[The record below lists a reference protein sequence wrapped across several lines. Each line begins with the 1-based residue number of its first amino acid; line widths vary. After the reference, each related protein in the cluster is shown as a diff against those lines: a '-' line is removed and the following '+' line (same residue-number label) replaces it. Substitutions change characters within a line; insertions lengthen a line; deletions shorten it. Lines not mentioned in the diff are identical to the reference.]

1 MYKILKTVFILFLTL
16 TTQISPFLGDLT
28 LRAQSKDSII
38 LAGGCFWC
46 VEADFEKVNGVSKV
60 ISGYTGG
67 FVENPTYKQVV
78 KGGTGHY
85 EAVII
90 HFDPEIITTKNILY
104 KFFRSIDP
112 TDADGQFCDRGHSYK
127 SAIFAKPNQIL
138 IAKNAILEA
147 EKVLGEK
154 IVTPIL
160 EVNKFFTAE
169 KYHQDYYKGENL
181 VLTRFGPIK
190 QKNAYKRYRSA
201 CGRDERLKE
210 VWGKDAFLN

>member
-1 MYKILKTVFILFLTL
+1 MHKILKLLFILFLTY
-16 TTQISPFLGDLT
+16 TTLLGPILGN
-28 LRAQSKDSII
+28 LKLSAQSKDTII

-46 VEADFEKVNGVSKV
+46 VEADIEKVNGVSDV
-60 ISGYTGG
+60 ISSYTGG
-67 FVENPTYKQVV
+67 FIENPTYKQVV

-90 HFDPEIITTKNILY
+90 RFDPKIITTKNILD

-112 TDADGQFCDRGHSYK
+112 TDDGGQFCDRGHSYK
-127 SAIFAKPNQIL
+127 SAIFARPNQVL
-138 IAKNAILEA
+138 TAKNALLEA
-147 EKVLGEK
+147 EAVLGEK

-160 EVNKFFTAE
+160 EADTFFTAE
-169 KYHQDYYKGENL
+169 DYHQDYYKGENL
-181 VLTRFGPIK
+181 VFTRFGPIK

-201 CGRDERLKE
+201 CRRDERLKE

>member
-1 MYKILKTVFILFLTL
+1 MHKILKLLFILFLTF
-16 TTQISPFLGDLT
+16 TTQLSPILGNLK
-28 LRAQSKDSII
+28 LSAQSKDTII

-46 VEADFEKVNGVSKV
+46 VEADFEKVNGVSEV

-67 FVENPTYKQVV
+67 FIENPTYKQVV

-90 HFDPEIITTKNILY
+90 HFDPKIITTKNILD

-112 TDADGQFCDRGHSYK
+112 TDDGGQFCDRGHSYK
-127 SAIFAKPNQIL
+127 SAIFARPNQVL
-138 IAKNAILEA
+138 TAKNALLEA
-147 EKVLGEK
+147 EALLGEK

-160 EVNKFFTAE
+160 EVDKFFTAE
-169 KYHQDYYKGENL
+169 DYHQDYYKGENL
-181 VLTRFGPIK
+181 VFTRFGPIK

-201 CGRDERLKE
+201 CRRDERLKE
-210 VWGKDAFLN
+210 VWGEEAFLN

>member
-1 MYKILKTVFILFLTL
+1 MRKILKTVFILFLTL
-16 TTQISPFLGDLT
+16 TTQVCPFLGNLN
-28 LRAQSKDSII
+28 LHAQSKDSII

-46 VEADFEKVNGVSKV
+46 VEADFEKVNGVSEV

-147 EKVLGEK
+147 EKVLGKK

>member
-1 MYKILKTVFILFLTL
+1 MYKILRTVFILFLTL
-16 TTQISPFLGDLT
+16 TIQISPFLGDLT

-112 TDADGQFCDRGHSYK
+112 TDAGGQFCDRGHSYK

-138 IAKNAILEA
+138 IAKNALLEA
-147 EKVLGEK
+147 EAILGEK

-160 EVNKFFTAE
+160 EVSKFFTAE

>member
-16 TTQISPFLGDLT
+16 TTQISPFLGNLT

-90 HFDPEIITTKNILY
+90 HFDPKIITTKNILY

>member
-16 TTQISPFLGDLT
+16 TTQISPFLGNLT

>member
-1 MYKILKTVFILFLTL
+1 MYKILRTVFILFLTL
-16 TTQISPFLGDLT
+16 TIQISPFLGDLT

-112 TDADGQFCDRGHSYK
+112 TDAGGQFCDRGHSYK

-138 IAKNAILEA
+138 IAKNALLEA
-147 EKVLGEK
+147 EAILGEK

-160 EVNKFFTAE
+160 EVSKFFTAE
-169 KYHQDYYKGENL
+169 SYHQDYYKGENL

>member
-16 TTQISPFLGDLT
+16 TTQISPFLGNLT

-46 VEADFEKVNGVSKV
+46 VEADFEKVNGISEV

-90 HFDPEIITTKNILY
+90 HFDSEIITTQNILY

-112 TDADGQFCDRGHSYK
+112 TDAGGQFCDRGHSYK

-138 IAKNAILEA
+138 IAKNALLEA
-147 EKVLGEK
+147 EAILGEK

-160 EVNKFFTAE
+160 EVSKFFTAE

>member
-1 MYKILKTVFILFLTL
+1 MHKIVKTVFVLFLIL
-16 TTQISPFLGDLT
+16 ATQITPIFGNLM

-46 VEADFEKVNGVSKV
+46 VEADFEKVKGISEV

-85 EAVII
+85 EAVIV
-90 HFDPEIITTKNILY
+90 HFDPEIITTKNILD

-112 TDADGQFCDRGHSYK
+112 TDSGGQFCDRGHSYK
-127 SAIFAKPNQIL
+127 SAIFARPSQVL
-138 IAKNAILEA
+138 IAENALLEA
-147 EKVLGEK
+147 EAVLGET

-160 EVNKFFTAE
+160 EVSEFFIAE
-169 KYHQDYYKGENL
+169 DYHQDYYKGENL

-190 QKNAYKRYRSA
+190 QKKAYKRYRSA
-201 CGRDERLKE
+201 CGRDKRLKKL
-210 VWGKDAFLN
+210 WGKDAFLN

>member
-16 TTQISPFLGDLT
+16 TTQISPFLGNLT

-46 VEADFEKVNGVSKV
+46 VEADFEKVNGINEV

-112 TDADGQFCDRGHSYK
+112 TDAGGQFCDRGHSYK

-138 IAKNAILEA
+138 IAKNALLEA
-147 EKVLGEK
+147 EAILGEK

-160 EVNKFFTAE
+160 EVSKFFTAE

>member
-46 VEADFEKVNGVSKV
+46 VEADFEKVNGISEV

-138 IAKNAILEA
+138 IAKNALLEA
-147 EKVLGEK
+147 EAILGEK

-160 EVNKFFTAE
+160 EVSKFFTAE

>member
-16 TTQISPFLGDLT
+16 TTQISPFLGNLT

-46 VEADFEKVNGVSKV
+46 VEADFEKVNGINEV

-90 HFDPEIITTKNILY
+90 HYDPEIITTKNILY
-104 KFFRSIDP
+104 KFFRSIAP
-112 TDADGQFCDRGHSYK
+112 TDAGGQFCDRGHSYK

-138 IAKNAILEA
+138 IAKNALLEA
-147 EKVLGEK
+147 EAILGEK

-160 EVNKFFTAE
+160 EVSKFFTAE

>member
-1 MYKILKTVFILFLTL
+1 MRKILKTVFILFLTL
-16 TTQISPFLGDLT
+16 TTQISPFLGNLT

-46 VEADFEKVNGVSKV
+46 VEADFEKVNGISEV

-138 IAKNAILEA
+138 IAKNALLEA
-147 EKVLGEK
+147 EAILGEK

-160 EVNKFFTAE
+160 EVSKFFTAE

>member
-1 MYKILKTVFILFLTL
+1 MHKILKTIFILFLTL
-16 TTQISPFLGDLT
+16 TTQLSPFLGNLT

-46 VEADFEKVNGVSKV
+46 VEADFEKVNGVSEV

-138 IAKNAILEA
+138 IAKNALLEA
-147 EKVLGEK
+147 EAILGEK

-160 EVNKFFTAE
+160 EVSKFFTAE

>member
-1 MYKILKTVFILFLTL
+1 MHKILKTIFILFLTL
-16 TTQISPFLGDLT
+16 TTQISPFLGNLA

-38 LAGGCFWC
+38 FAGGCFWC
-46 VEADFEKVNGVSKV
+46 VEADFEKVKGVSEV

-112 TDADGQFCDRGHSYK
+112 TDAGGQFCDRGHSYK

-138 IAKNAILEA
+138 IAKNALLEA
-147 EKVLGEK
+147 EAILGEK

-160 EVNKFFTAE
+160 EVSKFFTAE

>member
-1 MYKILKTVFILFLTL
+1 MHKIVKTVFVLFLIL
-16 TTQISPFLGDLT
+16 AAQITPIFGNLM

-46 VEADFEKVNGVSKV
+46 VEADFEKVKGISEV

-85 EAVII
+85 EAVIV
-90 HFDPEIITTKNILY
+90 HFDPEIITTKNILD

-112 TDADGQFCDRGHSYK
+112 TDSGGQFCDRGHSYK
-127 SAIFAKPNQIL
+127 SAIFATPKQFL
-138 IAKNAILEA
+138 IAKNALLEA
-147 EKVLGEK
+147 QSILGET

-160 EVNKFFTAE
+160 ESDIFFTAE
-169 KYHQDYYKGENL
+169 DYHQDYYKGENL
-181 VLTRFGPIK
+181 IFTRFGPIK
-190 QKNAYKRYRSA
+190 QKNAYKRYRAA
-201 CGRDERLKE
+201 CGRDKRLKE
-210 VWGKDAFLN
+210 LWGKAAFLK

>member
-16 TTQISPFLGDLT
+16 TTHISPFLGNLT

-46 VEADFEKVNGVSKV
+46 VEADFEKVNGVSEV

-90 HFDPEIITTKNILY
+90 HFDPKIITTKNILD

-112 TDADGQFCDRGHSYK
+112 TDAGPPGPRSRHLYNVRPRGCV
-127 SAIFAKPNQIL
+127 KP
-138 IAKNAILEA
+138 AAPDEDLERDLRD
-147 EKVLGEK
+147 LG
-154 IVTPIL
+154 
-160 EVNKFFTAE
+160 
-169 KYHQDYYKGENL
+169 YD
-181 VLTRFGPIK
+181 
-190 QKNAYKRYRSA
+190 
-201 CGRDERLKE
+201 
-210 VWGKDAFLN
+210 

>member
-16 TTQISPFLGDLT
+16 TTQISPFLGNLT

-46 VEADFEKVNGVSKV
+46 VEADFEKVKGISEV

-112 TDADGQFCDRGHSYK
+112 TDAGGQFCDRGHSYK

-138 IAKNAILEA
+138 IAKNALLEA
-147 EKVLGEK
+147 EAILGEK

-160 EVNKFFTAE
+160 EVSKFFTAE

-181 VLTRFGPIK
+181 VFTRFGPIK

>member
-1 MYKILKTVFILFLTL
+1 MHKIVKTVFVLFLIL
-16 TTQISPFLGDLT
+16 AAQITPIFGNLM

-46 VEADFEKVNGVSKV
+46 VEADFEKVKGISEV

-85 EAVII
+85 EAVIV
-90 HFDPEIITTKNILY
+90 HFDPEIITTKNILD

-112 TDADGQFCDRGHSYK
+112 TDSGGQFCDRGHSYK
-127 SAIFAKPNQIL
+127 SAIFVTPKQFL
-138 IAKNAILEA
+138 IAKNALLEA
-147 EKVLGEK
+147 QSILGET

-160 EVNKFFTAE
+160 EADIFFTAE
-169 KYHQDYYKGENL
+169 DYHQDYYKGENL
-181 VLTRFGPIK
+181 IFTRFGPIK
-190 QKNAYKRYRSA
+190 QKNAYKRYRAA
-201 CGRDERLKE
+201 CGRDKRLKE
-210 VWGKDAFLN
+210 LWGKAAFLK

>member
-16 TTQISPFLGDLT
+16 TTQISPFLGNLT

-46 VEADFEKVNGVSKV
+46 VEADFEKVIGVSEV

-90 HFDPEIITTKNILY
+90 HFDSEIITTKNILY

-112 TDADGQFCDRGHSYK
+112 TDAGGQFCDRGHSYK

-138 IAKNAILEA
+138 IAKNALLEA
-147 EKVLGEK
+147 EAILGEK

-160 EVNKFFTAE
+160 EVSKFFTAE

>member
-1 MYKILKTVFILFLTL
+1 MHKILKTIFILFLTL
-16 TTQISPFLGDLT
+16 TTQISPFLGNLA

-46 VEADFEKVNGVSKV
+46 VEADFEKVNGVSEV

-138 IAKNAILEA
+138 IAKNALLEA
-147 EKVLGEK
+147 EAILGEK

-160 EVNKFFTAE
+160 EVSKFFTAE

>member
-1 MYKILKTVFILFLTL
+1 MHKILKTVFILFLTL
-16 TTQISPFLGDLT
+16 TTQVCPFLGNLN

-46 VEADFEKVNGVSKV
+46 VEADFEKVNGVIEV

-78 KGGTGHY
+78 RGGTGHY

-138 IAKNAILEA
+138 IAKNAVLEA
-147 EKVLGEK
+147 EKVLGKK

>member
-1 MYKILKTVFILFLTL
+1 MRKILKTVFILFLTL
-16 TTQISPFLGDLT
+16 TTQVCPFLGNLN
-28 LRAQSKDSII
+28 LHAQSKDSII

-46 VEADFEKVNGVSKV
+46 VEADFEKVNGVSEV

-147 EKVLGEK
+147 EKDLGEK

-210 VWGKDAFLN
+210 VWGEDAFLN

>member
-46 VEADFEKVNGVSKV
+46 VEADFEKVNGVSEV

-78 KGGTGHY
+78 KGVTGHY

-112 TDADGQFCDRGHSYK
+112 TDAGGQFCDRGHSYK

-138 IAKNAILEA
+138 IAKNALLEA
-147 EKVLGEK
+147 EAILGEK

-160 EVNKFFTAE
+160 EVGKFFTAE

>member
-1 MYKILKTVFILFLTL
+1 MHKILKTVFILFLTL
-16 TTQISPFLGDLT
+16 TTQVCPFLGNLN
-28 LRAQSKDSII
+28 LHAQSKDSII

-46 VEADFEKVNGVSKV
+46 VEADFEKVNGVNEV

-90 HFDPEIITTKNILY
+90 HFDPKIITTKNILY

-210 VWGKDAFLN
+210 IWGKDAFLN

>member
-28 LRAQSKDSII
+28 LRAQTKDSII

-46 VEADFEKVNGVSKV
+46 VEADFEKVNGVSEV

-138 IAKNAILEA
+138 IAKNALLEA
-147 EKVLGEK
+147 EAILGEK

-160 EVNKFFTAE
+160 EVSKFFTAE

>member
-1 MYKILKTVFILFLTL
+1 MHKILKLLFILFLTF
-16 TTQISPFLGDLT
+16 TTQLTPILGNLK
-28 LRAQSKDSII
+28 LSAQSKDTII

-46 VEADFEKVNGVSKV
+46 VEADFEKVNGVSEV

-67 FVENPTYKQVV
+67 FIENPTYKQVV

-90 HFDPEIITTKNILY
+90 HFDPKIITTKNILD

-112 TDADGQFCDRGHSYK
+112 TDNGGQFCDRGHSYK

-138 IAKNAILEA
+138 IAKNALLEA
-147 EKVLGEK
+147 EAILGEK

-160 EVNKFFTAE
+160 EVSKFFTAE
-169 KYHQDYYKGENL
+169 KYHQNYYKGENL